1 VLRLDPSLTQLAPE
15 ERFGLDVLVDQSR
28 VLVTTDA
35 TADVVRL
42 TVAESFPLSVN
53 DWSAGLPAFADS
65 DGVVA
70 ISRDVLRHVTNVAG
84 AATEQRSTARD
95 KYERVPSTENPLVQV
110 GHERVPAVTVTAT
123 ALREAVLRAAGSR
136 PRRVLAPW
144 PNGRRWAAA
153 LTHDVDV
160 VAAWP
165 AFTALRL
172 VELARKKQFDL
183 AARVVVAAGL
193 GAFYDP
199 PWRGVADVLAYEGAS
214 KLPSTWFALCGT
226 PTFRTM
232 RAGDL
237 TYSPESPAARR
248 MWTAIRAAGDEI
260 GLHGS
265 FATMEGGTPVFDAQR
280 RRLTAVSGS
289 PSPGVRQH
297 YLRMRPGETQRA
309 MAGAGFTYDATYG
322 FSDRNGFRLGSAD
335 VVPSWDA
342 AALKTLPLD
351 EVPLHWMDR
360 ALSKYQGVEDPE
372 RLVDDA
378 LVLMDVC
385 RDQNGLWVG
394 LWHCNLTPPLGY
406 PGAPAAYARL
416 VSELA
421 TRGAWVATLSDV
433 VAWRRARRAVRA
445 TRVSSDGRVE
455 LEGVPPGTTVQ
466 FDSES

>member
-1 VLRLDPSLTQLAPE
+1 VLRLDPSLTQLAPA

-28 VLVTTDA
+28 VLPATDSA
-35 TADVVRL
+35 ADVVRL
-42 TVAESFPLSVN
+42 TVAESFSLSFN
-53 DWSAGLPAFADS
+53 DWSAGLPGVMS
-65 DGVVA
+65 GDGVVA
-70 ISRDVLRHVTNVAG
+70 ISRDVLRHVTSVAG
-84 AATEQRSTARD
+84 AAVEQRSTARD
-95 KYERVPSTENPLVQV
+95 KYDRVPSTEHPLVQV
-110 GHERVPAVTVTAT
+110 GRERVPAVSVTAT
-123 ALREAVLRAAGSR
+123 ALRDAVLRAAGAR

-172 VELARKKQFDL
+172 AELVRKKQFDL

-199 PWRGVADVLAYEGAS
+199 PWRGTADVIGYERAAE
-214 KLPSTWFALCGT
+214 LCSTWFVLCGT
-226 PTFRTM
+226 PTFATM

-237 TYSPESPAARR
+237 TYRPESPAARR
-248 MWTAIRAAGDEI
+248 VVSAIVGANDEI

-265 FATMEGGTPVFDAQR
+265 FATMDGGTPVFAAQR
-280 RRLTAVSGS
+280 QRLEAVSGVATR
-289 PSPGVRQH
+289 GVRQH
-297 YLRMRPGETQRA
+297 YLRMRPGTTQRA
-309 MAGAGFTYDATYG
+309 MAAAGFAYDATYG

-335 VVPSWDA
+335 VVPAWDA
-342 AALKTLPLD
+342 AAGEALPLE

-372 RLVDDA
+372 ALVNDA

-385 RDQNGLWVG
+385 RAQNGLWVG
-394 LWHCNLTPPLGY
+394 LWHCNLTPALGY

-416 VSELA
+416 VTEVA
-421 TRGAWVATLSDV
+421 ARDAWVGTLSEI
-433 VAWRRARRAVRA
+433 VAWRRVRRAVRA
-445 TRVSSDGRVE
+445 IRVAPDGRVE
-455 LEGVPPGTTVQ
+455 LEGVPAGTWIQ